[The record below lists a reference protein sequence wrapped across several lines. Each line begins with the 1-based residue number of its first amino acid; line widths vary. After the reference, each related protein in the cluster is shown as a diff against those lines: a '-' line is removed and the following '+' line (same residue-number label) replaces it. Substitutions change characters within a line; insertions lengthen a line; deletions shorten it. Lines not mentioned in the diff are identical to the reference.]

1 MCAFYR
7 GVGGRD
13 EVLVPYLREGL
24 RAGEKCIA
32 VVDEDGRDDLLTTMA
47 REPESD
53 PAQLDV
59 RTLAEA
65 YLRTGTFVADEM
77 IQYWNTEIPASLEAG
92 SYATARIAGEGS
104 WAFADART
112 SEEIVRYE
120 GRPQPARDPAPPVR
134 SVPLRPRRSH
144 RRGRRGPDE
153 DPSEAAAR
161 GHGPREPPLRAAG
174 GVPRVAVTAGA
185 AVLRPRGRPGAARS
199 GRPGGDPPR
208 PPGRS
213 PHHRATPRASGCSGR
228 GSAAPA
234 RGPRPR

>member
-1 MCAFYR
+1 VCAFYR

-104 WAFADART
+104 WAFADPRT

-120 GRPQPARDPAPPVR
+120 AALNLLATRHRQCVLCLYDLGGLTGGAVVDLMRTHPKLLLAGMVLENPHYVRPEEFLE
-134 SVPLRPRRSH
+134 LR
-144 RRGRRGPDE
+144 
-153 DPSEAAAR
+153 
-161 GHGPREPPLRAAG
+161 
-174 GVPRVAVTAGA
+174 
-185 AVLRPRGRPGAARS
+185 
-199 GRPGGDPPR
+199 
-208 PPGRS
+208 
-213 PHHRATPRASGCSGR
+213 
-228 GSAAPA
+228 
-234 RGPRPR
+234 